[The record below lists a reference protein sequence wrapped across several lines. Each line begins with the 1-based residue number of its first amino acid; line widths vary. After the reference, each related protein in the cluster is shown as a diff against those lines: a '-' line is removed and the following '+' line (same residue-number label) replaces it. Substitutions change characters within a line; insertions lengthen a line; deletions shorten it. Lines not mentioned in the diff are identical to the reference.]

1 MKMGLGM
8 WIMILG
14 ILGIIVGGV
23 MYVYPYHKTTGMYGA
38 ILGVV
43 LLILGAV
50 WWMMKERNVPTTTA
64 PQSAQPAKTP

>member
-14 ILGIIVGGV
+14 ILGIIIGGV
-23 MYVYPYHKTTGMYGA
+23 MYVYPYNQTIGMYGA

-43 LLILGAV
+43 LLILGAA
-50 WWMMKERNVPTTTA
+50 WWMMKERNAPTTTA
-64 PQSAQPAKTP
+64 SQPVQPTKTP